1 MTAIVIPNVFLPST
15 TISSTAMNAN
25 FTAVANA
32 IDASMD
38 LAGTEVM
45 IGQLQGAN
53 GTAGAPSFSFGT
65 DLNVGM
71 YRKAVDELGFSTA
84 GTLRMWLDS
93 AGKGWFAGALD
104 VATSLHV
111 ATTFVVDG
119 ASTLTGA
126 TTVGST
132 LGVTGVL
139 SALSTLEL
147 GNASD
152 TTLAR
157 SSAGNVTIEG
167 NIIYR
172 AGGTDVAVAD
182 GGTGASTATAARIN
196 LGAIQAS
203 GVFPGCIIATIEDQ
217 KGAGT
222 ASQDLTGSTDNV
234 RDLTATPF
242 NRDSAVSLAAN
253 RFTLQAGTWLIRW
266 VAPASSGVGEGT
278 HQSFLFNQTDSTVV
292 ARGTSG
298 LIDGGSASTIATTD
312 STGAMVV
319 TIASAKAFEIR
330 HRPSTTLRGGLAA
343 NVGFTEVYTRV
354 EIYAA

>member
-1 MTAIVIPNVFLPST
+1 MTAIVIPNTFLPST

-32 IDASMD
+32 IDLSMD
-38 LAGTEVM
+38 LAGTEIM
-45 IGQLQGAN
+45 TGQLQGAN
-53 GTAGAPSFSFGT
+53 GTAAAPSFSFGT

-71 YRKAVDELGFSTA
+71 YRKAADEIGFATA

-111 ATTFVVDG
+111 GTTFVADG

-157 SSAGNVTIEG
+157 SSAGNVSVEG
-167 NIIYR
+167 NLMYR
-172 AGGTDVAVAD
+172 AGGTDVPVAD
-182 GGTGASTATAARIN
+182 GGTGASTATGARTN
-196 LGAIQAS
+196 LGATMTDA
-203 GVFPGCIIATIEDQ
+203 VFPGALACVVEDQ
-217 KGAGT
+217 KTSGTVAQTLTAGA
-222 ASQDLTGSTDNV
+222 DRV
-234 RDLTATPF
+234 RDLTQITV
-242 NRDSAVSLAAN
+242 NRNSAFSLAAN
-253 RFTLQAGTWLIRW
+253 QLTIPAGTWEISW
-266 VAPASSGVGEGT
+266 TASAAQGVANSN
-278 HQSFLFNQTDSTVV
+278 HQTILRNVTDATDV
-292 ARGTSG
+292 ARGSSG
-298 LIDGGSASTIATTD
+298 FVDTGSSVDIGDPVSAGITL
-312 STGAMVV
+312 V
-319 TIASAKAFEIR
+319 TIASPKAFSIM
-330 HRPSTTLRGGLAA
+330 HRVSAQCQGGIPASF
-343 NVGFTEVYTRV
+343 GT
-354 EIYAA
+354 EIYSRMIVRTA